1 MKTLKK
7 LPEIIEIQEKKLR
20 QHSRSDNV
28 VLYHPV
34 YQDDLPYYLV
44 GLITSVY
51 RTDDADKQIEEETL
65 LHTANDEQLIGIYQ
79 DFDEAMKDFKKKV
92 QEFG

>member
-1 MKTLKK
+1 MKLS
-7 LPEIIEIQEKKLR
+7 EIIVLQEKKLR

-44 GLITSVY
+44 GLITTVY
-51 RTDDADKQIEEETL
+51 RTDDNEKEIEEEIL
-65 LHTANDEQLIGIYQ
+65 LPVVNDEQQIWIYH
-79 DFDEAMKDFKKKV
+79 DLTEALMGFKMKVK
-92 QEFG
+92 EFG